1 VLPTIGTK
9 KLVELASQLAK
20 KAGINRLIV
29 VSKAELVELI
39 RSRIDGE
46 SGKLTESFTNSAQ
59 QVGVRYTFID
69 DLLPTDLALSIAAAF
84 PPVTN
89 MRLMDS
95 FREKK
100 YTSKNF
106 DQFDPIL
113 GDVTFAIQDPKVVA
127 AVENI
132 TGIEDQVP
140 DSLLYAGG
148 LSAMAKGHF
157 LNPHIDNSH
166 DASRQYYRTLNLLY
180 YVTPDWACENGGNL
194 QLWDKKVHRSVT
206 LHSKFNRLILMETN
220 PSSWHS
226 VNKVE
231 VDKVRCCVSNYYFSR
246 NSPTGQEYFNITG
259 FSAPPRQ
266 PVMRLFSRV
275 DAGIRQVVR
284 KLKPDGLGKLDVYDG
299 PPR

>member
-1 VLPTIGTK
+1 MIK
-9 KLVELASQLAK
+9 
-20 KAGINRLIV
+20 

-39 RSRIDGE
+39 RNRIDSE
-46 SGKLTESFTNSAQ
+46 ATKLTESFVNSAE
-59 QVGVRYTFID
+59 QVGVRYAYID
-69 DLLPTDLALSIAAAF
+69 DLLPTDVALSVAAAF
-84 PPVTN
+84 PPVSN

-113 GDVTFAIQDPKVVA
+113 GDVTFAIQDPKVVT

-132 TGIEDQVP
+132 TGIKDQVP

-148 LSAMAKGHF
+148 LSAMANGHF

-180 YVTPDWACENGGNL
+180 YVTPDWAFENGGNL
-194 QLWDKKVHRSVT
+194 QLWDDKVRRSVT
-206 LHSKFNRLILMETN
+206 IHSKFNRMILMETN
-220 PSSWHS
+220 PRSWHS

-246 NSPTGQEYFNITG
+246 TSPTSQEYFNITG
-259 FSAPPRQ
+259 FSAPPSQ

-275 DAGIRQVVR
+275 DAGIRQTVR
-284 KLKPDGLGKLDVYDG
+284 KFKPDGLGKLDVYEG